1 MYGKNYCDMHKVK
14 QSNFVIYRVKYYIK
28 YGWDCYLVDPDRGV
42 NCQRKLAGTQS
53 SQSVS
58 LNLLQSI
65 PDAKDSRW
73 TSRLYDLPNIT
84 FSTIYEHLVDRK
96 MLLHKVSYLEGIAD
110 KRAETVQ
117 HPDELTAS
125 SIESNTVP
133 MEYTRT
139 LDKAYR
145 FFQDG
150 HVQNIKYHPM
160 PEIPDH
166 VCVTANALPSMRK
179 DRIYSVTILILE
191 STARVV
197 KAYCACPAGLSG
209 CCNHLTATLY
219 CLEDYTRSG
228 LQDDERKGCTERL
241 QTWNQPRKLHVDP
254 RPTDGVQLAKKE
266 FGIEKRVKKRV
277 KTQN

>member
-1 MYGKNYCDMHKVK
+1 M
-14 QSNFVIYRVKYYIK
+14 
-28 YGWDCYLVDPDRGV
+28 VDPDRGV
-42 NCQRKLAGTQS
+42 NCQQKLAGTQG
-53 SQSVS
+53 SQSIS

-117 HPDELTAS
+117 HPDELTTS

-145 FFQDG
+145 FFQDD
-150 HVQNIKYHPM
+150 HVQNFKYHPM
-160 PEIPDH
+160 PEILHH
-166 VCVTANALPSMRK
+166 VCITATVLPSMRK
-179 DRIYSVTILILE
+179 DHIYSITILIHE

-209 CCNHLTATLY
+209 FCNRVTATLY
-219 CLEDYTRSG
+219 CLKDYIHSG
-228 LQDDERKGCTERL
+228 L
-241 QTWNQPRKLHVDP
+241 
-254 RPTDGVQLAKKE
+254 
-266 FGIEKRVKKRV
+266 
-277 KTQN
+277 

>member
-1 MYGKNYCDMHKVK
+1 MSTANESSQG
-14 QSNFVIYRVKYYIK
+14 
-28 YGWDCYLVDPDRGV
+28 
-42 NCQRKLAGTQS
+42 

-65 PDAKDSRW
+65 PDTKDSRW
-73 TSRLYDLPNIT
+73 TSRLYDLPNT
-84 FSTIYEHLVDRK
+84 TYGTIYEQLVDWK
-96 MLLHKVSYLEGIAD
+96 MLFHKVSYLEGIAD

-117 HPDELTAS
+117 HPDEPTAS

-133 MEYTRT
+133 IEYTRT

-166 VCVTANALPSMRK
+166 VCVTVTVLPSMRK
-179 DRIYSVTILILE
+179 DHIYSVTILIHE

-197 KAYCACPAGLSG
+197 KDCACPAGLSG
-209 CCNHLTATLY
+209 CCTYYSYPLLSKGLYPFRTA
-219 CLEDYTRSG
+219 G
-228 LQDDERKGCTERL
+228 
-241 QTWNQPRKLHVDP
+241 
-254 RPTDGVQLAKKE
+254 
-266 FGIEKRVKKRV
+266 
-277 KTQN
+277 